1 MDAKWEADI
10 MAHEELTNQLFG
22 RASPMPLEVA
32 TPGSKLG
39 TPRDPLARTPPAHHP
54 TEVMTASYS
63 PSWSPATS
71 TSSALVEVGE
81 QVLLLVSE
89 KTMMYFLTH
98 CHFPYQFCH
107 CLDAGRTRNAARVE
121 PAQGD
126 RCGERPGEGGQPAP
140 GSGRGPPGKIL
151 QKFLGQ
157 KLEPK

>member
-54 TEVMTASYS
+54 TEVVTSSYS

-89 KTMMYFLTH
+89 KTMMYIFDTLS
-98 CHFPYQFCH
+98 FSLLFCH
-107 CLDAGRTRNAARVE
+107 RLDAGRTWDAARVE
-121 PAQGD
+121 PARGD
-126 RCGERPGEGGQPAP
+126 CRGERPGQPA
-140 GSGRGPPGKIL
+140 SGNGRSPPSKTL
-151 QKFLGQ
+151 
-157 KLEPK
+157 

>member
-32 TPGSKLG
+32 SPGSKMG

-71 TSSALVEVGE
+71 TNSALVEVGE

-89 KTMMYFLTH
+89 KTMMYIFDTLSFLLTI
-98 CHFPYQFCH
+98 F
-107 CLDAGRTRNAARVE
+107 ATV
-121 PAQGD
+121 
-126 RCGERPGEGGQPAP
+126 
-140 GSGRGPPGKIL
+140 
-151 QKFLGQ
+151 
-157 KLEPK
+157 